1 MLNLSTKHFCITRD
15 SVCPKVNGNGNL
27 HTRSILSPR
36 CSQICHIIVCVCARA
51 PSQSSRTAFLKSAT
65 LLSFYVALAQFPTNA
80 PPSFFSPPCSPFL
93 LLSSCFPPSQ
103 HSKVVTHIEAAKGN
117 LCNLNSSIL
126 SR

>member
-1 MLNLSTKHFCITRD
+1 MLNLSTKHFSITRD

-27 HTRSILSPR
+27 HTRSILAPR
-36 CSQICHIIVCVCARA
+36 CSQICHIIVCVCVRT

-65 LLSFYVALAQFPTNA
+65 LLSCCIGPISDKH
-80 PPSFFSPPCSPFL
+80 PPPFFSPPCSPFL
-93 LLSSCFPPSQ
+93 LLSSCFPLSQ